1 MPSLFDP
8 ISYGSIDASNRVVMA
23 PLTRCRATKE
33 AVPTEVMKTYYEQRA
48 TIGLIVSEATGIN
61 RSGLGVP
68 FAPGIWNEEQVE
80 AWKPITK
87 AVHDKGGKIVCQLW
101 HMGRATHSKV
111 TGSQPVSASPTTYP
125 GLLHVYDGKAEP
137 ELAHELTVA
146 EIKDII
152 NDYKI
157 AAKNSLAA
165 GFDGVQ
171 IHAAN
176 GYLLHQFIGD
186 DTNFR
191 TDEYGG
197 SLENKLRIIKEVV
210 TAVVEAVG
218 ADKTGIRFSTN
229 GPIQGVFVQDNE
241 HVYLELAKFL
251 NEKKVAFVGLRE
263 SSESSTFMDKTTQ
276 PKIGKKFAKVFNG
289 KSILNQDYTREEAI
303 KVVESGE
310 ADAISFGRA
319 TITNPDI
326 VDKLKNNI
334 PFVVREDAIK
344 YWYSRGAEGYTVWP
358 SK

>member
-8 ISYGSIDASNRVVMA
+8 ISYGSIDASTRIVMA

-33 AVPTEVMKTYYEQRA
+33 AVPTDVMKTSYEQRA
-48 TIGLIVSEATGIN
+48 TIVLIVSEATGIN

-68 FAPGIWNEEQVE
+68 YAPGIWNEEQVE

-186 DTNFR
+186 DTNLR
-191 TDEYGG
+191 TDKYGG
-197 SLENKLRIIKEVV
+197 SLENKLRFLKEVV
-210 TAVVEAVG
+210 DAVVDTVG
-218 ADKTGIRFSTN
+218 PERTGIRFSPN
-229 GPIQGVFVQDNE
+229 GPSQGVFVKDNE
-241 HVYLELAKFL
+241 HVYLEIAKFL
-251 NEKKVAFVGLRE
+251 NEKNIAFVGLRE
-263 SSESSTFMDKTTQ
+263 SSAKSTFWDTTTQ
-276 PKIGKKFAKVFNG
+276 PKIGKQFAKVFKG
-289 KSILNQDYTREEAI
+289 KLILNQEYTREEAI
-303 KVVESGE
+303 KAVEEGD

-334 PFVVREDAIK
+334 PFVVRDDTVK
-344 YWYSRGAEGYTVWP
+344 YLYSQGVEGYTTWP
-358 SK
+358 